1 MQRFVFA
8 SVLALPLFIACSSTT
23 TPQITAQDGGSTT
36 TTDGGTTPG
45 QDAAAAEDA
54 AGPVDTGPF
63 TLESK
68 ELEEG
73 ATFDKDLTCNGKNQ
87 GPSFQWKGAPP
98 EGTESF
104 ALVMVDRTLKNYY
117 HWAIVDIAKDVRE
130 LPAAIPL
137 GFELETPAGAKQI
150 KNYQGKAVYA
160 GPCPP
165 SGEDTYEF
173 ALYALSV
180 PTLEGVTDKST
191 GAAVEKLVKE
201 NSLGVAKLT
210 GKYRQP
216 GK

>member
-1 MQRFVFA
+1 MQRSVFV
-8 SVLALPLFIACSSTT
+8 SLLALPLFIACSSSS
-23 TPQITAQDGGSTT
+23 TPSISAADGGGADT
-36 TTDGGTTPG
+36 GTTPAV
-45 QDAAAAEDA
+45 DAGATVD
-54 AGPVDTGPF
+54 AGPEETGPF

-98 EGTESF
+98 EGTQSF
-104 ALVMVDRTLKNYY
+104 ALVMVDRTLKNFY

-165 SGEDTYEF
+165 NGEDTYEF
-173 ALYALSV
+173 ALYALGV
-180 PTLEGVTDKST
+180 PSLDGVTDKTT
-191 GAAVEKLVKE
+191 GAAIVKLVQE

-210 GKYRQP
+210 GKYQQP
-216 GK
+216 AK